1 LTLIEVAEIVG
12 IISFSLSGFFIA
24 VSSKLDILGVFIAS
38 FLTALGGGVIRDV
51 LVGRELYAFSNNLAS
66 ILVISVVITAILF
79 RLQRFANIEKSPY
92 FMVAD
97 TLGLVSF
104 AISGALVGVEA
115 EFNFFGVILLS
126 LITAVGGGVLRDMLI
141 NKIPMVLVSEF
152 YGTVAIFVGILIYTL
167 GVIEMLNFLTI
178 MNVFF
183 VGIALR
189 FFAFY
194 KDWHLPKIL

>member
-1 LTLIEVAEIVG
+1 MTIIEVAEIIG
-12 IISFSLSGFFIA
+12 ILSFSLSGFFIA

-38 FLTALGGGVIRDV
+38 FLTALGGGVIRDL

-79 RLQRFANIEKSPY
+79 KLQRFSNMEKSPY
-92 FMVAD
+92 FMFAD

-104 AISGALVGVEA
+104 AISGALIGVEA

-141 NKIPMVLVSEF
+141 NKIPMILVSEF
-152 YGTVAIFVGILIYTL
+152 YGTVAIFVGVLIYAL
-167 GVIEMLNFLTI
+167 GLIEMLNFLTI

-183 VGIALR
+183 VGVALR
-189 FFAFY
+189 FIAFY

>member
-1 LTLIEVAEIVG
+1 MSIIEVAEIVG
-12 IISFSLSGFFIA
+12 ILSFSLSGFFIA
-24 VSSKLDILGVFIAS
+24 ASNKLDILGVFIAS

-51 LVGRELYAFSNNLAS
+51 LVGRELYAFSNNHAS
-66 ILVISVVITAILF
+66 ILVITVVIIAILF
-79 RLQRFANIEKSPY
+79 KLQRFSNIEKSSI
-92 FMVAD
+92 FMITD

-104 AISGALVGVEA
+104 AISGGLIGVEA

-141 NKIPMVLVSEF
+141 NKIPIVLDSEF
-152 YGTVAIFVGILIYTL
+152 YGTVAIFVGILIYIL
-167 GVIEMLNFLTI
+167 GFIEMLNFLTI

-183 VGIALR
+183 VGVALR
-189 FFAFY
+189 FIAFY